1 MQALF
6 SQLVAGLSLGS
17 ILLLA
22 ALGLALTFGQ
32 MGVINMAHGEFMMA
46 GAYTAFVAQGLIADA
61 GTSLLLAI
69 PLGFLVGGVMGV
81 VLEATLIRRMYHRPL
96 DTLLVTWGVSL
107 ILQQAARDIF
117 GAPNVDVRAPTWL
130 SGSVN
135 IGVTQV
141 PAARLFILVLAL
153 TAVVGLSTLL
163 KMTPLGRRIRGVVQ
177 NRDLAETVGISTR
190 STDRLTFFIGSGLA
204 GIAGVALTLLG
215 STGPTL
221 GTSYIVDAFLVVVA
235 GGIGQIKGAVIAAFG
250 LGLLQATFEYSTT
263 ASIDLRFL
271 IGPNGAGKTTLV
283 DAITGLAPATG
294 SVRFGRTELIG
305 KKVHRIARLGVG
317 RTFQTASVF
326 EELTV
331 LQNLDIAAG
340 TGRSALSLLR
350 RRSSVPPVVEQAM
363 DIVGLTAQRDRPAGA
378 LAHGQKQWLEIGML
392 LVQNARVL
400 LLDEP
405 VAGMSADERVQTG
418 ELLRRIGAERT
429 VVVVEHDMD
438 FMRSFATSVTV
449 LHAGKVLSAGTV
461 AQVQA
466 DPKVQEVYLGRAE
479 VAQ

>member
-17 ILLLA
+17 VLLLA

-107 ILQQAARDIF
+107 ILQQTARDIF
-117 GAPNVDVRAPTWL
+117 GAPNVDVRAPSWL

-135 IGVTQV
+135 IGITHV
-141 PAARLFILVLAL
+141 PGARLFILVLAVA
-153 TAVVGLSTLL
+153 AVVGLSLLL
-163 KMTPLGRRIRGVVQ
+163 KMTALGRRIRGVVQ

-263 ASIDLRFL
+263 ASV
-271 IGPNGAGKTTLV
+271 A
-283 DAITGLAPATG
+283 
-294 SVRFGRTELIG
+294 
-305 KKVHRIARLGVG
+305 KVM
-317 RTFQTASVF
+317 VF
-326 EELTV
+326 
-331 LQNLDIAAG
+331 
-340 TGRSALSLLR
+340 
-350 RRSSVPPVVEQAM
+350 
-363 DIVGLTAQRDRPAGA
+363 
-378 LAHGQKQWLEIGML
+378 
-392 LVQNARVL
+392 
-400 LLDEP
+400 
-405 VAGMSADERVQTG
+405 
-418 ELLRRIGAERT
+418 
-429 VVVVEHDMD
+429 VVVVV
-438 FMRSFATSVTV
+438 FLQLRPQGIFSVRTRSLA
-449 LHAGKVLSAGTV
+449 
-461 AQVQA
+461 
-466 DPKVQEVYLGRAE
+466 
-479 VAQ
+479 